1 MKIQNKTSASFL
13 VILLLL
19 VNPCYLF
26 LDLRRPTFIKP
37 DKKET
42 IQNFRETEG
51 TKKNVQEYKKF
62 FGYTFDCVKDGSNL
76 K

>member
-1 MKIQNKTSASFL
+1 MNTQNKNSASFL
-13 VILLLL
+13 VVLLLL

-42 IQNFRETEG
+42 IYNFRESEDA
-51 TKKNVQEYKKF
+51 KKNVIEYNKF
-62 FGYTFDCVKDGSNL
+62 FGYTFDFVKDGSNL